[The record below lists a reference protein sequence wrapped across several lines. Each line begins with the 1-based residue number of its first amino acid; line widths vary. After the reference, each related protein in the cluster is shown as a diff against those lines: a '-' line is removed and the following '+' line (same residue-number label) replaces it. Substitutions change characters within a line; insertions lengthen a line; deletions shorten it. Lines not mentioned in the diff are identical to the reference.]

1 MHHKFFLSHSLR
13 ASSYEPGLGWFSVPH
28 LATAIKCDILSIVL
42 CMLACFWRCK
52 VPSVKSPLPTCKT
65 CHTFILLY
73 SLFFRG
79 GGGSYLLAIWA
90 LDSYEEALLAVYSIL
105 LLDSVIKS
113 SLPGVAF
120 WGHCQGVVELLIFK
134 APFPISSF
142 CIYQANK
149 FSFLSSLI
157 F

>member
-1 MHHKFFLSHSLR
+1 MHHKFFLSHSLG

-28 LATAIKCDILSIVL
+28 LATAIKFDILSIVL

-65 CHTFILLY
+65 CCTFILLY
-73 SLFFRG
+73 SLFFWG
-79 GGGSYLLAIWA
+79 GGGYLLAIWA
-90 LDSYEEALLAVYSIL
+90 LDSYEEALAVYSIL
-105 LLDSVIKS
+105 LLDSVIKG

-142 CIYQANK
+142 CIYQASK
-149 FSFLSSLI
+149 FSFLCSLI

>member
-1 MHHKFFLSHSLR
+1 MHHKFFLSHSLG

-65 CHTFILLY
+65 CCTFILLY
-73 SLFFRG
+73 SLFFFWG
-79 GGGSYLLAIWA
+79 GGYLLAIWA

-120 WGHCQGVVELLIFK
+120 EVIVKVWLSYLYSRHLSLYLLSASTKQINFH
-134 APFPISSF
+134 
-142 CIYQANK
+142 
-149 FSFLSSLI
+149 FLVA
-157 F
+157 

>member
-1 MHHKFFLSHSLR
+1 MHHKFFLSHSLG

-65 CHTFILLY
+65 CCTFILLY
-73 SLFFRG
+73 SLFFFLG
-79 GGGSYLLAIWA
+79 GGYLLAIWA

-120 WGHCQGVVELLIFK
+120 EVIVKVWLSYLYSRHLSLYLLSASTKQINFH
-134 APFPISSF
+134 
-142 CIYQANK
+142 
-149 FSFLSSLI
+149 FLVA
-157 F
+157 

>member
-65 CHTFILLY
+65 CRTFILLY
-73 SLFFRG
+73 SLFFPG
-79 GGGSYLLAIWA
+79 GGGVTCWPSGHWTHMKRPFLLYIVFYFLTVLSRVASLVLLFEVIVKVWLSYLYSRHLS
-90 LDSYEEALLAVYSIL
+90 LYLLSASTKQINFHFV
-105 LLDSVIKS
+105 
-113 SLPGVAF
+113 VA
-120 WGHCQGVVELLIFK
+120 
-134 APFPISSF
+134 
-142 CIYQANK
+142 
-149 FSFLSSLI
+149 
-157 F
+157 

>member
-1 MHHKFFLSHSLR
+1 MHHKFFLSHSLG
-13 ASSYEPGLGWFSVPH
+13 ASSYEPGLDWFSVPH

-65 CHTFILLY
+65 CCTFILLY
-73 SLFFRG
+73 SLFFFLG
-79 GGGSYLLAIWA
+79 GGYLLAIWA
-90 LDSYEEALLAVYSIL
+90 LDSYEEALLALYSIL

-120 WGHCQGVVELLIFK
+120 EVIVKVWLSYLYSRHLSLYLLSASTKQINFH
-134 APFPISSF
+134 
-142 CIYQANK
+142 
-149 FSFLSSLI
+149 FLVA
-157 F
+157 

>member
-1 MHHKFFLSHSLR
+1 M
-13 ASSYEPGLGWFSVPH
+13 
-28 LATAIKCDILSIVL
+28 
-42 CMLACFWRCK
+42 
-52 VPSVKSPLPTCKT
+52 KSPLPTCKT

-79 GGGSYLLAIWA
+79 GGGRGNYLLAIWA

-120 WGHCQGVVELLIFK
+120 
-134 APFPISSF
+134 
-142 CIYQANK
+142 
-149 FSFLSSLI
+149 
-157 F
+157 

>member
-1 MHHKFFLSHSLR
+1 MHHKFFLSHSLG

-42 CMLACFWRCK
+42 PVSGDARFLQWSLHC
-52 VPSVKSPLPTCKT
+52 PHVKHAAHLYF
-65 CHTFILLY
+65 FIL
-73 SLFFRG
+73 FFSG

-90 LDSYEEALLAVYSIL
+90 LDSYEEALAVYSIL

-120 WGHCQGVVELLIFK
+120 WGNCQGVVELLIFK

-142 CIYQANK
+142 CITKQVNFHFFVA
-149 FSFLSSLI
+149 
-157 F
+157 